1 MSGTKFWGVALDF
14 GRRALYGVSLG
25 RLVDDTLHSLAAG
38 SPMLRF
44 ALLHVCTSAAK
55 ADARAAELAT
65 LPQLRGFW
73 LVPDAA
79 KTEEEQTDDR

>member
-1 MSGTKFWGVALDF
+1 MKAKFWGVVLDF
-14 GRRALYGVSLG
+14 GRRAIFAVSLR
-25 RLVDDTLHSLAAG
+25 RLVNDTLHSLAAG
-38 SPMLRF
+38 EPMLRF
-44 ALLHVCTSAAK
+44 AILHVGTSATK

-79 KTEEEQTDDR
+79 KIEEAQSHDG

>member
-1 MSGTKFWGVALDF
+1 
-14 GRRALYGVSLG
+14 
-25 RLVDDTLHSLAAG
+25 
-38 SPMLRF
+38 MLRF